1 MSILNKKQPILLFLG
16 DIVILVASLALS
28 LGIRFGT
35 DVSLSLFLGHLQPFG
50 FLFIIWLLVFF
61 IAGLYEKHTLILT
74 SRLPQAVFNAQL
86 ANSLIAVVFFY
97 LVPTVGIA
105 PKTILAIYL
114 LVSFLL
120 LLAWRIKA
128 ITVFGPRE
136 RIRAMVIGSGEE
148 MRELMEEI
156 NKAPHYPLEFV
167 ASIDLDNMDG
177 IDVQQDV
184 VKRVYGEEISMV
196 VVDLMH
202 QKVEPILP
210 SLYNLIFSKVKFL
223 DLHKVYESVFDRIP
237 LSLVK
242 YNWFLENISL
252 ESRFTYDSLKR
263 LMDIAVSLV
272 LGVLSLLV
280 YPFVALAI
288 KLEDKGP
295 IFIVQERIG
304 RNNLPIR
311 IAKFRSM
318 SVNDDGATEADKV
331 SKITKTGAFI
341 RKTRIDELPQLLS
354 VIRGDLSLIGPRPE
368 LPALAKKYEESI
380 PYYNVRHLVKP
391 GLSGWAQ
398 LYHKNPPKFD
408 VAFDETRMK
417 LSYDLYYIKNRSFIL
432 EVKIA
437 LRTIA
442 TLLSRSGV

>member
-1 MSILNKKQPILLFLG
+1 MLFLG
-16 DIVILVASLALS
+16 DIVILVASLALA
-28 LGIRFGT
+28 LFIRFGLEA
-35 DVSLSLFLGHLQPFG
+35 DFSMFLRHLEPFS
-50 FLFIIWLLVFF
+50 FLFAVWLLSFF

-74 SRLPQAVFNAQL
+74 SRLPQAVFNTQL

-97 LVPTVGIA
+97 LVPSSGIA

-114 LVSFLL
+114 AVSFALL
-120 LLAWRIKA
+120 LTWRIKA
-128 ITVFGPRE
+128 TTLFGPKE
-136 RIRAMVIGSGEE
+136 RIRAMVIGSGRE
-148 MRELMEEI
+148 MHELMEEI
-156 NKAPHYPLEFV
+156 NRNSRYPIEFV
-167 ASIDLDNMDG
+167 ASIDLDHMEG
-177 IDVQQDV
+177 IDVQQDI
-184 VKRVYGEEISMV
+184 VKRVYSEEISMV
-196 VVDLMH
+196 AVDLMH

-210 SLYNLIFSKVKFL
+210 ALYNLIFSKVKFL
-223 DLHKVYESVFDRIP
+223 DLHKLYESVFDRIP
-237 LSLVK
+237 LSLVR

-263 LMDIAVSLV
+263 LMDIALSTV
-272 LGVLSLLV
+272 LGALSLLV

-295 IFIVQERIG
+295 VFIFQERVG
-304 RNNLPIR
+304 RNNQPIR

-318 SVNDDGATEADKV
+318 TVDDDGATEAEKV
-331 SKITKTGAFI
+331 RKITKTGAFI
-341 RKTRIDELPQLLS
+341 RKTRIDELPQLFSVLS
-354 VIRGDLSLIGPRPE
+354 GDLSLIGPRPE
-368 LPALAKKYEESI
+368 LPVLAKKYEETI

-417 LSYDLYYIKNRSFIL
+417 LSYDLYYIKNRSFML
-432 EVKIA
+432 EVKVA
-437 LRTIA
+437 LRTVA

>member
-1 MSILNKKQPILLFLG
+1 
-16 DIVILVASLALS
+16 
-28 LGIRFGT
+28 
-35 DVSLSLFLGHLQPFG
+35 
-50 FLFIIWLLVFF
+50 
-61 IAGLYEKHTLILT
+61 
-74 SRLPQAVFNAQL
+74 
-86 ANSLIAVVFFY
+86 
-97 LVPTVGIA
+97 
-105 PKTILAIYL
+105 
-114 LVSFLL
+114 
-120 LLAWRIKA
+120 
-128 ITVFGPRE
+128 
-136 RIRAMVIGSGEE
+136 MVIGSGEE